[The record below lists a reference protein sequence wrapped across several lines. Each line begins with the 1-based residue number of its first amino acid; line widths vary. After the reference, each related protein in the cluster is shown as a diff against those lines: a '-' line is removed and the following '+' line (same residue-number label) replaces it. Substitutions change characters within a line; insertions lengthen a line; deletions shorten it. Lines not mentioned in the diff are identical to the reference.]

1 LSSACHFLFAPAY
14 LLAIRATV
22 KKLQMMM
29 NFLFDTS
36 TLPVRSDFIVAGVHC
51 ALSTNSEQVAD
62 CLKGWPASYGAPGS
76 LAESDARTLQI
87 DILES
92 QSRDSRAVD
101 TRPDSAMHF
110 RGLGHLVFA
119 LLGPEN
125 QFVFDLLRNRVFGAV
140 SPATARDSNFWN
152 RRLLPILFG
161 TFGATLSL
169 APLHC
174 ACLDYAGDALLI
186 AGVGG
191 AGKSTLTAALLQ
203 NGFSLLSDD
212 CAFISANPESLLV
225 HGLGLPFKLL
235 PDAVQFFPEI
245 RPYPLGRSSNGELC
259 YELHPSALGGADTKF
274 VSRPR
279 WILFLQRDDQ
289 PGSRL
294 VSCDKQF
301 VHDFFESAAEL
312 MPDEIPQAQAIR
324 SQIIRRVGDL
334 ESYLLKTGDSPHKLA
349 EFVANFCATGVRS

>member
-1 LSSACHFLFAPAY
+1 
-14 LLAIRATV
+14 
-22 KKLQMMM
+22 M

-36 TLPVRSDFIVAGVHC
+36 TLPVRSDFVVAGVRC

-62 CLKGWPASYGAPGS
+62 CLKGWPARSPVGSATPGNP
-76 LAESDARTLQI
+76 AEVEAEARTLQI

-92 QSRDSRAVD
+92 QSSN
-101 TRPDSAMHF
+101 TRSDGAMHF

-119 LLGPEN
+119 LLGSEN

-140 SPATARDSNFWN
+140 SPATARDVNFWN

-174 ACLDYAGDALLI
+174 ACLDYEGDALLI

-191 AGKSTLTAALLQ
+191 AGKSTLSAALLQ

-212 CAFISANPESLLV
+212 CAFISSAGNRLLV
-225 HGLGLPFKLL
+225 HGLGLPLKLL
-235 PDAVQFFPEI
+235 PDAIQFFPEL
-245 RPYPLGRSSNGELC
+245 RPYPLARSANGETC
-259 YELHPSALGGADTKF
+259 YELHPSALGAAGTKF
-274 VSRPR
+274 VSHPR
-279 WILFLQRDDQ
+279 WIFFLQREDQ

-294 VSCDKQF
+294 VPCDKHF
-301 VHDFFESAAEL
+301 VREFFESAAEL
-312 MPDEIPQAQAIR
+312 MPDEVLHAQAMR
-324 SQIIRRVGDL
+324 SKIIGQVSDL
-334 ESYLLKTGDSPHKLA
+334 ESYLLKTGDSPHQLA
-349 EFVANFCATGVRS
+349 EFVAGFCAAGVRS